1 MFLRDKPGDRT
12 VRIFPEGLPM
22 RLDDLREGAELG
34 VLVVGASAP
43 GLFAAAQLGRFGLG
57 SVVIDSVPGPG
68 TFSPAMILQARSLEL
83 LRTLNLADLVI
94 SQGRKL
100 TRVEII
106 NQGKVL
112 ANLPMAGLP
121 SPYPFTLSIPQAVLE
136 SVLSSH
142 LRDRNIPVFYGVRVI
157 SLSQAPGIPGVDLG
171 LSLPGGK
178 VVRVRARQVI
188 ACDQSTSRV
197 RMLSGISFPGK
208 EMPYRLVS
216 LDTRLQA
223 GGEDLPF
230 DANQLHLHP
239 DGLLSIHPMAENGY
253 FRIVLERSP
262 SPSELAGQKPGQT
275 RHPFPLPPL
284 ELLESIVRDRLKKDR
299 LKFVGEVVGRE
310 VACHSRLATRM
321 QLGHVFLAGD
331 AAHIHTPLGGMGMNV
346 ALLDVFNLAWKLAL
360 VEKGTGWPK
369 ILESYHQ
376 ERHPVVKDLMERC
389 ANLES
394 CAPGLQGLANVLC
407 DGLQRFL
414 PSLQAI
420 EEQGALRFSRLGVEY
435 RHSPLVKE
443 SQESWLEAIFSRGA
457 GGVGLKAWREF
468 RRGLHAGDRVPALP
482 WPDFAG
488 AKPNYPQTTLDL
500 MKDGLHHA
508 LIFAGPKANPDKL
521 ERAAQVARAI
531 QTRGPGIGQVV
542 CHLVTDPASGSIPP
556 GLADGLD
563 LVEDRDNHLA
573 MDFGYSSDGL
583 CVIRPDGHLGFHGQ
597 PAEFG
602 PIQEWLAG
610 MFTI

>member
-1 MFLRDKPGDRT
+1 
-12 VRIFPEGLPM
+12 M
-22 RLDDLREGAELG
+22 RLDDLQEGAELG

-43 GLFAAAQLGRFGLG
+43 GLFAAAQLGRFGIG
-57 SVVIDSVPGPG
+57 SVVIDSSSGTG
-68 TFSPAMILQARSLEL
+68 TFSPAMVLQARSLEL
-83 LRTLNLADLVI
+83 MQTLDLAEKVI
-94 SQGRKL
+94 TLGRKL
-100 TRVEII
+100 DRVEILH
-106 NQGKVL
+106 QGAIL
-112 ANLPMAGLP
+112 AKLPLAGLP
-121 SPYPFTLSIPQAVLE
+121 SPYPFTLSIPQAAVE
-136 SVLSSH
+136 SVLSAH
-142 LRDRNIPVFYGVRVI
+142 LRDKDIPVFYGVRI
-157 SLSQAPGIPGVDLG
+157 TSLSQAPGIPGVNLS

-188 ACDQSTSRV
+188 ACDHSISRV
-197 RMLSGISFPGK
+197 RMLAGITFPGK
-208 EMPYRLVS
+208 EMPIRLVS
-216 LDTRLQA
+216 LDTRIE
-223 GGEDLPF
+223 GVEGELPL
-230 DANQLHLHP
+230 DANQLHLHG
-239 DGLLSIHPMAENGY
+239 DGLLSIHPMPQPGY
-253 FRIVLERSP
+253 FRIVLERTP
-262 SPSELAGQKPGQT
+262 TAHELNGLKPGQT

-284 ELLESIVRDRLKKDR
+284 KDLEAIVRTRLNKDR
-299 LKFVGEVVGRE
+299 LSLVGETVGRE
-310 VACHSRLATRM
+310 IACHSRLASRM

-376 ERHPVVKDLMERC
+376 ERYPVVKDLMERC
-389 ANLES
+389 ANLET
-394 CAPGLQGLANVLC
+394 CAPGLKGLAHVLC

-435 RHSPLVKE
+435 RNSPLVKE
-443 SQESWLEAIFSRGA
+443 SQESWLEAMFSRGA

-468 RRGLHAGDRVPALP
+468 RRGLQAGDRVPALP
-482 WPDFAG
+482 WPAPSG
-488 AKPNYPQTTLDL
+488 KVPPGPENTLDL
-500 MKDGLHHA
+500 LKDGLHHA
-508 LIFAGPKANPDKL
+508 LIFSGPKANPEKL

-542 CHLVTDPASGSIPP
+542 CHLITDPASGPIPP

-563 LVEDRDNHLA
+563 LVEDKDNHLA
-573 MDFGYSSDGL
+573 MDFGYSSDGV

-602 PIQEWLAG
+602 PVQEWLAG